1 MKAPRVSVL
10 LATADRTELLG
21 DCLAHLARSRCEG
34 VEILVLD
41 QSRGWVSPQVLPE
54 DCPHVE
60 LRHIRC
66 PRRGKSAAL
75 NVGVAEAKGELLAF
89 TDDDCRVASNWL
101 EVLERAFDE
110 THCEAAFTGRV
121 LAGEREDG
129 AAIAPS
135 LRDESERRIYQRP
148 VFRDVLFGNNM
159 AIPARVLRRVG
170 PFDERLGPGSPA
182 PAAEDNDLGYRLLRA
197 GIPIH
202 YLPELVVVH
211 RSWREA
217 SDQVDLFYDYGIG
230 QGSFYGKHARRADL
244 HMLAR
249 MAKSLWDSWRDA
261 GGAAVLGRGY
271 DLRTS
276 LSFGRGLLK
285 GFVSSAL
292 TSGVGRVAKPLGR
305 EHP

>member
-1 MKAPRVSVL
+1 
-10 LATADRTELLG
+10 
-21 DCLAHLARSRCEG
+21 
-34 VEILVLD
+34 
-41 QSRGWVSPQVLPE
+41 
-54 DCPHVE
+54 
-60 LRHIRC
+60 
-66 PRRGKSAAL
+66 
-75 NVGVAEAKGELLAF
+75 
-89 TDDDCRVASNWL
+89 
-101 EVLERAFDE
+101 
-110 THCEAAFTGRV
+110 
-121 LAGEREDG
+121 
-129 AAIAPS
+129 
-135 LRDESERRIYQRP
+135 

-159 AIPARVLRRVG
+159 AIPARVMRRVG

-230 QGSFYGKHARRADL
+230 QGSFYGKHARRADF
-244 HMLAR
+244 HMVAR

-276 LSFGRGLLK
+276 LSFGHGLLQ
-285 GFVSSAL
+285 GFLRSAL
-292 TSGVGRVAKPLGR
+292 APGRDRSRSALRGGPS
-305 EHP
+305 